1 MTLILKTL
9 AWLKGLQIAY
19 LLSFLSYKLGKY
31 IHNKFSARILN
42 FIRSDYFSKFLIYE
56 FTFYFVAVISIPLI
70 TIVQLSFLVNIY
82 PQLEPIILLY
92 NIYTPDII
100 KQIVTTIILIQNWQ
114 FDLMIDVFVYL
125 FKVGETHA
133 VSSMDLFMSIIPLV
147 TVKGAFKNINK
158 YFSEVVD
165 KPSKSTRA
173 DIIISTFYYG
183 FTEYFIIFMFIL
195 LFILIIICYSFY
207 SSIFYLLKFM
217 LTSGETYSLYS
228 MDLFA
233 SIVPLITIRSM
244 STKSGAAKSVTRK
257 SSIQKNMVTLK
268 SLKEELDAI
277 KSSHAA
283 VASHTITNDAK
294 GNQVIKTRWSLNPL
308 ALMTIISFILTYGA
322 KLPYVSRIVKMLALW
337 YGRRGW

>member
-133 VSSMDLFMSIIPLV
+133 VSSMDLFMSITPLFV
-147 TVKGAFKNINK
+147 TVKGAFKNINN

-165 KPSKSTRA
+165 
-173 DIIISTFYYG
+173 
-183 FTEYFIIFMFIL
+183 
-195 LFILIIICYSFY
+195 
-207 SSIFYLLKFM
+207 
-217 LTSGETYSLYS
+217 
-228 MDLFA
+228 
-233 SIVPLITIRSM
+233 
-244 STKSGAAKSVTRK
+244 
-257 SSIQKNMVTLK
+257 
-268 SLKEELDAI
+268 
-277 KSSHAA
+277 
-283 VASHTITNDAK
+283 
-294 GNQVIKTRWSLNPL
+294 
-308 ALMTIISFILTYGA
+308 
-322 KLPYVSRIVKMLALW
+322 RIDFN
-337 YGRRGW
+337 